1 MERAPKAEGFI
12 VIGGRVYP
20 ANQVLQALITEGF
33 ADIKIEEGSVLII
46 GGARIPP
53 IFKSPQEQAMATTC
67 YGSLAYC
74 CSLEKPCENR
84 DRALELLGLS
94 KEDYFRL
101 KTYLHNKF
109 IEYSKGLTIND
120 LGPRYYEPK
129 ESAKPHPYRNKPIT
143 SSDLFENAENIEH
156 NSISPTPKEKG
167 SHTAESISDLFNHS
181 EEMNQNGSNYPQNYG
196 STTPFS
202 ENDDEFSFCIY
213 CGSRLPPKARYCK
226 KCGKPAI

>member
-1 MERAPKAEGFI
+1 MERAPKAEGYI

-33 ADIKIEEGSVLII
+33 ADMKLEEGSVLII
-46 GGARIPP
+46 GGTRIAP

-74 CSLEKPCENR
+74 CSLDKTCENR

-109 IEYSKGLTIND
+109 IEYSKGLVINE
-120 LGPRYYEPK
+120 LEPRYYEPK
-129 ESAKPHPYRNKPIT
+129 ESAKPYPYRNKPIT
-143 SSDLFENAENIEH
+143 SSDLFENTEDTGH
-156 NSISPTPKEKG
+156 NPILNTKEKG
-167 SHTAESISDLFNHS
+167 SYTAESISDLFNHS
-181 EEMNQNGSNYPQNYG
+181 EEMNQNESSNPQSHR
-196 STTPFS
+196 STTLFS
-202 ENDDEFSFCIY
+202 TNDDEFSFCIY

-226 KCGKPAI
+226 KCGKPAV